1 MSTRGYSKHTRLSI
15 VTLIVVILALIV
27 NPIIPF
33 VQAQNGTDD
42 NPAVFT
48 LDSQPYG
55 VSYAE
60 WTAKFWQWLLE
71 LPSDN
76 NPVNDQTGKNCANNQ
91 KDPNV
96 WFIPGT

>member
-15 VTLIVVILALIV
+15 VALIVVFLALIV
-27 NPIIPF
+27 KPTIPF
-33 VQAQNGTDD
+33 VQAQISSN

-71 LPSDN
+71 QPTDT
-76 NPVNDQTGKNCANNQ
+76 NPAVGNDEKGEKCDNNQ

-96 WFIPGT
+96 WF

>member
-1 MSTRGYSKHTRLSI
+1 MSTRGYSRHIRLSI
-15 VTLIVVILALIV
+15 VALIVVFSALIV
-27 NPIIPF
+27 KPTIPF
-33 VQAQNGTDD
+33 VQAQISSN

-71 LPSDN
+71 QPFDN